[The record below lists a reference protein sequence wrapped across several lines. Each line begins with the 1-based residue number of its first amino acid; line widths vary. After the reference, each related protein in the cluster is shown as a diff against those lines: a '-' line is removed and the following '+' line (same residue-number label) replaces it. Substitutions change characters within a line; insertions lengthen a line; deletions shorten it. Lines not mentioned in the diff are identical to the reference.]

1 VQLPYINT
9 DNIQLIT
16 KSDENILFRN
26 FLKKNDDDKKIFLK
40 KIFNFDDEQINEIIA
55 CTHSI
60 PQYEYKI
67 KHYVENFENT
77 DIIPDDTV
85 TFKIIITRK
94 NVGKLNVGIT
104 HTKHF
109 PGLFNECIIFT
120 VITGENPGTIVAQ
133 EKVKIT
139 KKVTEFIL
147 PIKVVTVG
155 KNVVKFSAKPS
166 CTYGL
171 NDVIDGTFQC
181 VAESEKRKKLLEDIK
196 KRKEKI
202 PLSYMQEALKEAG
215 LPVNNDSDSDE
226 EEEED
231 DDKDKKEEND
241 EEKKDENINKKA
253 LDNQGDI

>member
-1 VQLPYINT
+1 MKNT
-9 DNIQLIT
+9 F
-16 KSDENILFRN
+16 K
-26 FLKKNDDDKKIFLK
+26 
-40 KIFNFDDEQINEIIA
+40 FDDEQINEIIA
-55 CTHSI
+55 STHSI

-85 TFKIIITRK
+85 TFKITIIRK

-104 HTKHF
+104 HTKYF

-120 VITGENPGTIVAQ
+120 VMTGKTGTIVAQ

-139 KKVTEFIL
+139 KKVTEFKL
-147 PIKVVTVG
+147 PIKVITVG
-155 KNVVKFSAKPS
+155 ENIIKFSAKPS

-171 NDVIDGTFQC
+171 NDVIDGTIQC
-181 VAESEKRKKLLEDIK
+181 VAESEKRKKLLEDIN

-215 LPVNNDSDSDE
+215 IPVQNDSDSDE
-226 EEEED
+226 EEED
-231 DDKDKKEEND
+231 DDEKDKDKNEKEENN
-241 EEKKDENINKKA
+241 EENKDENINKKA
-253 LDNQGDI
+253 INNQDDI